1 MMYCQESLAAEPN
14 KLLKIDLRGMDT
26 EPKLM
31 FTKKQIMSIKI
42 NTKKGI
48 LYVLL
53 FGNYSNGLKKY
64 GL

>member
-1 MMYCQESLAAEPN
+1 MPT
-14 KLLKIDLRGMDT
+14 KLSKIIFKGIET
-26 EPKLM
+26 EPRLI
-31 FTKKQIMSIKI
+31 FAKKQSISKSA

-64 GL
+64 GV